1 MTEVVAALLW
11 ENHKFLIC
19 RRPPHK
25 TRGNLYEFVG
35 GKVEPGE
42 SKEQALIRECSEE
55 LAVLIEVGKPF
66 LEVTHQYPDLQI
78 HLTIFLASILSGTPT
93 PLEHTD
99 LCWIAPEEIGR
110 FQFCPADQA
119 VLKRI
124 AVVYGDNAQKRDG
137 L

>member
-11 ENHKFLIC
+11 ENQRFLIC

-25 TRGNLYEFVG
+25 ARGNLYEFVG

-42 SKEQALIRECSEE
+42 TKEQALMRECSEE
-55 LAVLIEVGKPF
+55 LAVSIEVGRPF

-78 HLTIFLASILSGTPT
+78 HLTIFQASIISGTPT

-99 LCWIAPEEIGR
+99 LRWIAPEEIQR

-119 VLKRI
+119 VLERI
-124 AVVYGDNAQKRDG
+124 AAVYGGNAQRRENP
-137 L
+137 